1 MNLDKNKIL
10 IGLIVVLVIIAG
22 AWYYTN
28 QNQSQTQTT
37 EPVEQNIETGP
48 ETGLMAPDFTL
59 ENLSGKEVSLSDF
72 RGQKIF
78 LNFWASWCPPCKQEM
93 PDIQKLYKENDDY
106 KVLTVNV
113 QESKDIVFDYM
124 MSNNYSFTALLDTNG
139 TIGSRYLVRGIPT
152 TIIIDEDGIILSRQ
166 SGALTYERM
175 LELLSE

>member
-1 MNLDKNKIL
+1 MKSNRSKIL
-10 IGLIVVLVIIAG
+10 IGSVLVLIIIAG
-22 AWYYTN
+22 AWYFIN
-28 QNQSQTQTT
+28 QNQSQTTNSVQ
-37 EPVEQNIETGP
+37 QNIETGP

-72 RGQKIF
+72 RGQKVF

-93 PDIQKLYKENDDY
+93 PDIQKLHKENKDI

-113 QESKDIVFDYM
+113 QESKDTAFDYM
-124 MSNNYSFTALLDTNG
+124 ISNNYSFTTLLDTNG
-139 TIGSRYLVRGIPT
+139 NIGSRYLVRGIPT
-152 TIIIDEDGIILSRQ
+152 TVIIDEDGIILNRQ

>member
-10 IGLIVVLVIIAG
+10 IGLIVVLIIITG
-22 AWYYTN
+22 AWYFTN
-28 QNQSQTQTT
+28 QNQQQTQNT
-37 EPVEQNIETGP
+37 EPVEQNIEIGP

-93 PDIQKLYKENDDY
+93 PDIQKLYKENDNV

-113 QESKDIVFDYM
+113 QETKDTVFDYM
-124 MSNNYSFTALLDTNG
+124 MSNNYSFTTLLDKNG